1 MLSKILKIATPIILI
16 FIILFIGYNSYKQ
29 VTENTENPLNII
41 PTNAAIILQCND
53 ADALYN
59 TLNTT
64 DIWGHLRNISTLD
77 SINNYIKG
85 ISSFYAQ
92 HPLIFKT
99 HTLFVSFHKVGA
111 NNSGLLFSSNF
122 ERKAAL
128 NNAQV
133 YNLLGNLISEGQYNN
148 QAIFKIVHK
157 GRTLFL
163 SFKGDIVFF
172 SENKMLVEDAIR
184 ASVAED
190 KLTTNPSFSIAYNT
204 ISKSA
209 DINLFYNYNSL
220 FEYSNVFSSK
230 AITTSDFSG
239 WVATDLSIKN
249 KLIIANGFSAFN
261 KSTTNFTDV
270 LSNQSAEPIGITT
283 IIPENTSLLF
293 SIGFNNAK
301 QLFEKKNKILQQQNN
316 FWSWD
321 KHRKLVQDSSNVN
334 YNEFINELEGEAGIF
349 NTSATQSSL
358 QKYAFFKSKNS
369 ITASSLMQGLVAD
382 NKEYENYSINS
393 INDANIT
400 AQLFG
405 DLFNNNTPY
414 FTIIDDYFIFGST
427 IASLEYLIDNYIS
440 DNTLANSQNFSNY
453 DSYLSAKSNL
463 LFYINPG
470 KIANALKD
478 KLQASYSK
486 NLNFNTD
493 SLAKFTA
500 FSLQMTSKKD
510 LILNNINLFY
520 DADFKESIK
529 EEWFVQLDTSVSM
542 NPQFVYNHFTKE
554 KMIIVQNDDY
564 KVFAINSKGEELWS
578 LQLNSRILGK
588 ISSID
593 AYKNNKYQ
601 CLFNTENQLYLI
613 DRNGKHVDDFPQ
625 LLPSNTTIG
634 HALFDY
640 NNTKKYRILIIGEDN
655 NIYNLDKKGK
665 KVKGWKYE
673 KNSNRIQQT
682 PNYYRIGTKDYIIA
696 ERNNSSTQLL
706 AINGSERVKFEEGI
720 QFNNNPIQKDKNG
733 TLYAITTEGRLW
745 RGTLDANSSTT
756 ILPELNS
763 SSKLLCAKIVK
774 DKVLSEPNSYNL
786 IYSNNSQLYIIDV
799 LDFKSIY
806 SFTLDSEITSIKK
819 AGEFLGVTTKNKL
832 YLYNT
837 YGLVDG
843 FPIDSDGFF
852 NIDDID
858 NNNKVNLI
866 NSKNGFIY
874 NYELGSFN

>member
-1 MLSKILKIATPIILI
+1 MLSKILKITTPIVLVL
-16 FIILFIGYNSYKQ
+16 IILFIGYNSYKQ

-41 PTNAAIILQCND
+41 PTNAAAILQCNN

-59 TLNTT
+59 NLNTV
-64 DIWGHLRNISTLD
+64 DIWRHLRNISTVD
-77 SINNYIKG
+77 SINGQLKE

-92 HPLIFKT
+92 HPLIFKS
-99 HTLFVSFHKVGA
+99 HTLFISFHKVGA

-122 ERKAAL
+122 ERKAITS
-128 NNAQV
+128 NTEIN
-133 YNLLGNLISEGQYNN
+133 NLLGSAITEGQYNN
-148 QAIFKIVHK
+148 QPIFELLHK
-157 GRTLFL
+157 GSTLFL

-184 ASVAED
+184 ASVSED
-190 KLTTNPSFSIAYNT
+190 KLTANPSFNTAYKT

-230 AITTSDFSG
+230 AINTSDFSG

-261 KSTTNFTDV
+261 NTTSNFTDV
-270 LSNQSAEPIGITT
+270 LKSQSAEAIAITT
-283 IIPENTSLLF
+283 IIPENTALLF
-293 SIGFNNAK
+293 SIGFDNAK

-321 KHRKLVQDSSNVN
+321 KHRKSVQDSSNVN

-349 NTSATQSSL
+349 NTSATQSSQ

-382 NKEYENYSINS
+382 KKAYANYSINS
-393 INDANIT
+393 IKDANIT

-405 DLFNNNTPY
+405 DLFNNTTPY
-414 FTIIDDYFIFGST
+414 FTTIDDYFIFGST
-427 IASLEYLIDNYIS
+427 IASLEYLIDNYNGG
-440 DNTLANSQNFSNY
+440 NTLANSQHFSNY
-453 DSYLSAKSNL
+453 KSYLSSKSNL

-470 KIANALKD
+470 KIATALKD
-478 KLQASYSK
+478 NLQNTYAK
-486 NLNFNTD
+486 EINFNTD
-493 SLAKFTA
+493 SLTKFTA

-510 LILNNINLFY
+510 LLLNNINLFY
-520 DADFKESIK
+520 DEDFKESIK
-529 EEWFVQLDTSVSM
+529 EEWFTQLDTSISM
-542 NPQFVYNHFTKE
+542 SPQFVYNHFTKE
-554 KMIIVQNDDY
+554 KMIIVQNDDH
-564 KVFAINSKGEELWS
+564 KVFAINSKGEQLWN
-578 LQLNSRILGK
+578 LQLDDKIIGN

-601 CLFNTENQLYLI
+601 CLFNTKEQLYLI
-613 DRNGKHVDDFPQ
+613 DRNGEHVDGFPQ
-625 LLPSNTTIG
+625 LLPSNTKVG

-640 NNTKKYRILIIGEDN
+640 NKSKKYRILIVGEDN
-655 NIYNLDKKGK
+655 KIYNLDKKGK
-665 KVKGWKYE
+665 KVKGWKHI
-673 KNSNRIQQT
+673 KNNNRVKQT
-682 PNYYRIGTKDYIIA
+682 PQYFRIGSKDYILA
-696 ERNNSSTQLL
+696 ERNNSNTQLL
-706 AINGSERVKFEEGI
+706 AINGSERVKFEVGT
-720 QFNNNPIQKDKNG
+720 QFNDNPIQKDKNG
-733 TLYAITTEGRLW
+733 TLYAITTEGKLW
-745 RGTLDANSSTT
+745 RGTLDANASTT

-763 SSKLLCAKIVK
+763 SSKLLCTKIVK
-774 DKVLSEPNSYNL
+774 DKVFSDPNSYNL
-786 IYSNNSQLYIIDV
+786 VYSNNSQLYIIDV

-852 NIDDID
+852 NIADID
-858 NNNKVNLI
+858 NNNKINLI

-874 NYELGSFN
+874 NYELGSVN